1 MSRTTF
7 DLLVVGDANPDVI
20 VSGSPRHPAFGQ
32 HEQLV
37 PAAGLVLGGS
47 GAITAY
53 GAARLGLRT
62 AFVGRVGDD
71 PAGAFVL
78 DCLRSGGV
86 DVSGCVVDP
95 GAPTAMTV
103 VLVDGDDR
111 AILTAPGCLDRLAAA
126 DVPPGLIERTAHVHV
141 SSYFLQ
147 PLLAAGLPGLFGL
160 ARAAGAS
167 TSLDT
172 NDDPAGRWAGLD
184 EALPVTDVLLP
195 NESEALSIAASVSAP
210 TSATAPAPASG
221 TGPAPASKTGPA
233 GSPAET
239 SDAVSDAV
247 SEAAGLEQAVRA
259 LAAMGTLPVVKR
271 GGRGALAFADGEFIE
286 TPARPA
292 TVVDAVGA
300 GDSFNAGLLAAL
312 LRGLPLRRSL
322 AVAVACGTLSTRAA
336 GGTAAQPT
344 WEEAT
349 R

>member
-1 MSRTTF
+1 MVSRTTF

-20 VSGSPRHPAFGQ
+20 VSGAPRHPEFGQ
-32 HEQLV
+32 REQLV

-78 DCLRSGGV
+78 DALRSGGV
-86 DVSGCVVDP
+86 DVSACVVDP
-95 GAPTAMTV
+95 DVPTAMTV

-111 AILTAPGCLDRLAAA
+111 AILTASGCLDRLGAG
-126 DVPPGLIERTAHVHV
+126 DVPRGLLERAAHVHV

-147 PLLAAGLPGLFGL
+147 PRLAAGLAGLFGL

-172 NDDPAGRWAGLD
+172 NDDPAGRWAGLA
-184 EALPVTDVLLP
+184 EVLPVTDVLLP
-195 NESEALSIAASVSAP
+195 NEAEALAI
-210 TSATAPAPASG
+210 ATAVA
-221 TGPAPASKTGPA
+221 GPPP
-233 GSPAET
+233 
-239 SDAVSDAV
+239 
-247 SEAAGLEQAVRA
+247 AAGEPDPLLRAVRE
-259 LAAMGTLPVVKR
+259 LAALGTLPVVKR
-271 GGRGALAFADGEFIE
+271 GALGALAFADGE
-286 TPARPA
+286 PAEVPATPA

-312 LRGLPLRRSL
+312 LRGLPLKQ
-322 AVAVACGTLSTRAA
+322 AMTVAVTCGTLSTRAA

-349 R
+349 T

>member
-32 HEQLV
+32 REQLV

-78 DCLRSGGV
+78 DSLRSGGV
-86 DVSGCVVDP
+86 DVSGCAVDP
-95 GAPTAMTV
+95 GDPTAMTV

-111 AILTAPGCLDRLAAA
+111 AILTAPGCLDRLGPA
-126 DVPPGLIERTAHVHV
+126 DVPPGLIERAAHVHV

-147 PLLAAGLPGLFGL
+147 PQLAAGLPGLFGM

-184 EALPVTDVLLP
+184 EVLPVTDVLLP
-195 NESEALSIAASVSAP
+195 NEAEALAI
-210 TSATAPAPASG
+210 SG
-221 TGPAPASKTGPA
+221 TADLG
-233 GSPAET
+233 
-239 SDAVSDAV
+239 
-247 SEAAGLEQAVRA
+247 QALRE
-259 LAAMGTLPVVKR
+259 LAARGPLPVVKR
-271 GGRGALAFADGEFIE
+271 GERGALAFADGELVE
-286 TPARPA
+286 APAWPA

-344 WEEAT
+344 WEEAIS
-349 R
+349 

>member
-20 VSGSPRHPAFGQ
+20 VSGSPRHPEFGQ
-32 HEQLV
+32 REQLV

-62 AFVGRVGDD
+62 AFAGRVGDD
-71 PAGAFVL
+71 PAGTFVL
-78 DCLRSGGV
+78 DALRAGGV
-86 DVSGCVVDP
+86 DVSACVVDP
-95 GAPTAMTV
+95 AVPTAMTV

-111 AILTAPGCLDRLAAA
+111 AILTAPGCLDRLAAT
-126 DVPPGLIERTAHVHV
+126 DVPPGLLERAAHVHV

-147 PLLAAGLPGLFGL
+147 PLLAEGLAGLFGL

-172 NDDPAGRWAGLD
+172 NDDPAGRWAGLAD
-184 EALPVTDVLLP
+184 VLPVTDVLLP
-195 NESEALSIAASVSAP
+195 NENEALAIANAVAGPGAGS
-210 TSATAPAPASG
+210 ASG
-221 TGPAPASKTGPA
+221 PTTALATEGANPERP
-233 GSPAET
+233 
-239 SDAVSDAV
+239 
-247 SEAAGLEQAVRA
+247 GLERPGLERPGLEWAVRE
-259 LAAMGTLPVVKR
+259 LAARGTLPVVKR
-271 GGRGALAFADGEFIE
+271 GERGALAFADGELVE
-286 TPARPA
+286 VPARPA

-312 LRGLPLRRSL
+312 LRGLPLSQSMS
-322 AVAVACGTLSTRAA
+322 VAVTCGTLSTRAA

-349 R
+349 S

>member
-20 VSGSPRHPAFGQ
+20 VTGAPRHPEFGQ
-32 HEQLV
+32 REQLV

-78 DCLRSGGV
+78 DALRSGGV
-86 DVSGCVVDP
+86 DVSACVVGPDV
-95 GAPTAMTV
+95 PTAMTV

-111 AILTAPGCLDRLAAA
+111 AILTAPGCLDRLAAD
-126 DVPPGLIERTAHVHV
+126 DVPPALIERAAHVHV

-147 PLLAAGLPGLFGL
+147 PVLAAGLTGLFGL

-172 NDDPAGRWAGLD
+172 NDDPAGRWAGLA
-184 EALPVTDVLLP
+184 EVLPLTDVLLP
-195 NESEALSIAASVSAP
+195 NEAEALSIARTLTAA
-210 TSATAPAPASG
+210 ATPAQGRATRPQ
-221 TGPAPASKTGPA
+221 A
-233 GSPAET
+233 GSR
-239 SDAVSDAV
+239 DG
-247 SEAAGLEQAVRA
+247 GLERAVRE
-259 LAAMGTLPVVKR
+259 LAARGTLPVVKR
-271 GGRGALAFADGEFIE
+271 GERGALAFADGALVE

-312 LRGLPLRRSL
+312 LRGLPLRRSM

-349 R
+349 S

>member
-20 VSGSPRHPAFGQ
+20 VSGSPRHPEFGQ
-32 HEQLV
+32 REQLV

-62 AFVGRVGDD
+62 AFAGRVGDD
-71 PAGAFVL
+71 PAGTFVL
-78 DCLRSGGV
+78 DALRSGGV
-86 DVSGCVVDP
+86 DVSACVVDP
-95 GAPTAMTV
+95 AVPTAMTV

-111 AILTAPGCLDRLAAA
+111 AILTAAGCLDRLAAT
-126 DVPPGLIERTAHVHV
+126 DVPPALLERAAHVHV

-147 PLLAAGLPGLFGL
+147 PLLAQGLAGLFGM

-172 NDDPAGRWAGLD
+172 NDDPAGRWAGLAD
-184 EALPVTDVLLP
+184 VLPVTDVLLP
-195 NESEALSIAASVSAP
+195 NENEAFAIAR
-210 TSATAPAPASG
+210 
-221 TGPAPASKTGPA
+221 
-233 GSPAET
+233 
-239 SDAVSDAV
+239 AVSDAG
-247 SEAAGLEQAVRA
+247 AGAGTGMDVTLGGADRDDADLERAVKE
-259 LAAMGTLPVVKR
+259 LAAHGTLPVVKR
-271 GGRGALAFADGEFIE
+271 GAHGALAFADGELIE
-286 TPARPA
+286 VPARPA

-312 LRGLPLRRSL
+312 LRGLPLSRSMS
-322 AVAVACGTLSTRAA
+322 VAVTCGTLSTRAA

-349 R
+349 S

>member
-20 VSGSPRHPAFGQ
+20 VSGSPRHPEFGQ
-32 HEQLV
+32 REQLV

-78 DCLRSGGV
+78 DALRAGGV
-86 DVSGCVVDP
+86 DVSACVVDP
-95 GAPTAMTV
+95 AVPTAMTV
-103 VLVDGDDR
+103 ALVDGDDR
-111 AILTAPGCLDRLAAA
+111 AILTAPGCLDRLGAA
-126 DVPPGLIERTAHVHV
+126 DVPPGLLERAAHVHV

-147 PLLAAGLPGLFGL
+147 PLLAAGLGGLFGL

-172 NDDPAGRWAGLD
+172 NDDPAGRWAGLED
-184 EALPVTDVLLP
+184 VLPVTDVLLP
-195 NESEALSIAASVSAP
+195 NEPEALAIARAVA
-210 TSATAPAPASG
+210 ATGAT
-221 TGPAPASKTGPA
+221 TGVTTGA
-233 GSPAET
+233 GSGSPRIT
-239 SDAVSDAV
+239 T
-247 SEAAGLEQAVRA
+247 LEQAVRE
-259 LAAMGTLPVVKR
+259 LAARGTLPVVKR
-271 GGRGALAFADGEFIE
+271 GERGAIAFADGELVEI
-286 TPARPA
+286 PAPPA

-300 GDSFNAGLLAAL
+300 GDSFDAGLLAAL
-312 LRGLPLRRSL
+312 LRGRPLRQ
-322 AVAVACGTLSTRAA
+322 AMTVAVACGTLSTRAA

-349 R
+349 A

>member
-20 VSGSPRHPAFGQ
+20 VSGSPRHPEFGQ
-32 HEQLV
+32 REQLV

-62 AFVGRVGDD
+62 AFAGRVGDD

-78 DCLRSGGV
+78 DALRTGGV

-95 GAPTAMTV
+95 AVPTAMTV

-126 DVPPGLIERTAHVHV
+126 DVPTGLIERAAHVHV

-147 PLLAAGLPGLFGL
+147 PLLAAGLPGLFGK
-160 ARAAGAS
+160 ARDAGAS

-172 NDDPAGRWAGLD
+172 NDDPSGTWAGLD
-184 EALPVTDVLLP
+184 EVLPFTDVLLP
-195 NESEALSIAASVSAP
+195 NESEALSIAASL
-210 TSATAPAPASG
+210 
-221 TGPAPASKTGPA
+221 K
-233 GSPAET
+233 GSPAAQAGEQT
-239 SDAVSDAV
+239 VQDAV
-247 SEAAGLEQAVRA
+247 RT
-259 LAAMGTLPVVKR
+259 LAARGTLPVVKR
-271 GGRGALAFADGEFIE
+271 GAHGALAFADGEPVE
-286 TPARPA
+286 APARPA

-349 R
+349 S

>member
-1 MSRTTF
+1 MTTFHNSWDRAVVSRTTF

-20 VSGSPRHPAFGQ
+20 VSGAPRQPEFGQ
-32 HEQLV
+32 REQLV

-62 AFVGRVGDD
+62 AFAGRVGDD

-78 DCLRSGGV
+78 DALRSGGV

-95 GAPTAMTV
+95 AVPTAMTV
-103 VLVDGDDR
+103 ILVDGDDR
-111 AILTAPGCLDRLAAA
+111 AILTASGTLDRLTAA
-126 DVPPGLIERTAHVHV
+126 DVSLGLVERAAHVHV

-147 PLLAAGLPGLFGL
+147 PLLAAGLPGLFRS

-172 NDDPAGRWAGLD
+172 NDDPAGKWAGLD
-184 EALPVTDVLLP
+184 EVLPVTDVLLP
-195 NESEALSIAASVSAP
+195 NEAEARAI
-210 TSATAPAPASG
+210 SG
-221 TGPAPASKTGPA
+221 VPGI
-233 GSPAET
+233 E
-239 SDAVSDAV
+239 D
-247 SEAAGLEQAVRA
+247 AVRA

-271 GGRGALAFADGEFIE
+271 GEHGALSLADGELVAA
-286 TPARPA
+286 PARPA
-292 TVVDAVGA
+292 AVVDAVGA

-312 LRGLPLRRSL
+312 LRGEPLRRAL
-322 AVAVACGTLSTRAA
+322 EVAVACGTLSTRAA

-344 WEEAT
+344 WEEAIS
-349 R
+349 

>member
-20 VSGSPRHPAFGQ
+20 VSGAPRHPEFGQ
-32 HEQLV
+32 REQLV

-78 DCLRSGGV
+78 DALRSGGV
-86 DVSGCVVDP
+86 DVSACVVDP
-95 GAPTAMTV
+95 DVPTAMTV

-111 AILTAPGCLDRLAAA
+111 AILTASGCLDRLGAG
-126 DVPPGLIERTAHVHV
+126 DVPRGLLERAAHVHV

-147 PLLAAGLPGLFGL
+147 PRLAAGLAGLFGL

-172 NDDPAGRWAGLD
+172 NDDPAGRWAGLA
-184 EALPVTDVLLP
+184 EVLPVTDVLLP
-195 NESEALSIAASVSAP
+195 NEAEALAIATTV
-210 TSATAPAPASG
+210 ATTVA
-221 TGPAPASKTGPA
+221 GPPP
-233 GSPAET
+233 
-239 SDAVSDAV
+239 
-247 SEAAGLEQAVRA
+247 AAGERGVDAFGERGDRGEPDPLLWAVRE
-259 LAAMGTLPVVKR
+259 LAALGTLPVVKR
-271 GGRGALAFADGEFIE
+271 GALGALAFADGE
-286 TPARPA
+286 PAEVPATPA

-312 LRGLPLRRSL
+312 LRGLPLKQ
-322 AVAVACGTLSTRAA
+322 AMTVAVTCGTLSTRAA

-349 R
+349 S

>member
-20 VSGSPRHPAFGQ
+20 VSGAPRHPEFGQ
-32 HEQLV
+32 REQLV

-62 AFVGRVGDD
+62 AFAGRVGDD

-78 DCLRSGGV
+78 DALRSGGV

-95 GAPTAMTV
+95 AVPTAMTV
-103 VLVDGDDR
+103 ILVDGDDR
-111 AILTAPGCLDRLAAA
+111 AILTASGTLDRLTAA
-126 DVPPGLIERTAHVHV
+126 DVSLGLVERAAHVHV
-141 SSYFLQ
+141 SSFFLQ
-147 PLLAAGLPGLFGL
+147 PQLAAGLPGLFRT

-172 NDDPAGRWAGLD
+172 NDDPAGLWAGLD
-184 EALPVTDVLLP
+184 EVLPVTDVLLP
-195 NESEALSIAASVSAP
+195 NEAEARAI
-210 TSATAPAPASG
+210 SG
-221 TGPAPASKTGPA
+221 KPDI
-233 GSPAET
+233 E
-239 SDAVSDAV
+239 D
-247 SEAAGLEQAVRA
+247 AVRA
-259 LAAMGTLPVVKR
+259 LAARGTLPVVKR
-271 GGRGALAFADGEFIE
+271 GEHGALSFADGELVKA
-286 TPARPA
+286 PARPA

-312 LRGLPLRRSL
+312 LRGQQLRRAL
-322 AVAVACGTLSTRAA
+322 EVAVACGTLSTRAA

-344 WEEAT
+344 WEEVIS
-349 R
+349 

>member
-20 VSGSPRHPAFGQ
+20 VSGSPRHPEFGQ
-32 HEQLV
+32 REQLV

-78 DCLRSGGV
+78 DALRAGGV
-86 DVSGCVVDP
+86 DVSACVVDP
-95 GAPTAMTV
+95 AVPTAMTV
-103 VLVDGDDR
+103 ALVDGDDR
-111 AILTAPGCLDRLAAA
+111 AILTAPGCLDRLGAP
-126 DVPPGLIERTAHVHV
+126 DVPPGLLERAAHVHV

-147 PLLAAGLPGLFGL
+147 PLLAAGLGGLFGL

-172 NDDPAGRWAGLD
+172 NDDPADRWAGLED
-184 EALPVTDVLLP
+184 VLPVTDVLLP
-195 NESEALSIAASVSAP
+195 NESEALSIARAVAR
-210 TSATAPAPASG
+210 SG
-221 TGPAPASKTGPA
+221 A
-233 GSPAET
+233 GSRDREI
-239 SDAVSDAV
+239 
-247 SEAAGLEQAVRA
+247 AGLEQAVRE
-259 LAAMGTLPVVKR
+259 LAARGTLPVVKR
-271 GGRGALAFADGEFIE
+271 GERGALAFADGELVE
-286 TPARPA
+286 APARPA

-312 LRGLPLRRSL
+312 LRGRPLRQ
-322 AVAVACGTLSTRAA
+322 AMTVAVACGTLSTRAA

-349 R
+349 S

>member
-1 MSRTTF
+1 MVSRTTF

-20 VSGSPRHPAFGQ
+20 VSGSPRHPEFGQ
-32 HEQLV
+32 REQLV

-78 DCLRSGGV
+78 DALRAGGV
-86 DVSGCVVDP
+86 DVSACVVDP
-95 GAPTAMTV
+95 AVPTAMTV
-103 VLVDGDDR
+103 ALVDGDDR
-111 AILTAPGCLDRLAAA
+111 AILTAPGCLDRLGAA
-126 DVPPGLIERTAHVHV
+126 DVPPGLLERAAHVHV

-147 PLLAAGLPGLFGL
+147 PLLAAGLGGLFGL

-172 NDDPAGRWAGLD
+172 NDDPAGRWAGLED
-184 EALPVTDVLLP
+184 VLPVTDVLLP
-195 NESEALSIAASVSAP
+195 NEAEALSIAG
-210 TSATAPAPASG
+210 AT
-221 TGPAPASKTGPA
+221 T
-233 GSPAET
+233 
-239 SDAVSDAV
+239 
-247 SEAAGLEQAVRA
+247 LEQAVKE
-259 LAAMGTLPVVKR
+259 LATRGTLPVVKR
-271 GGRGALAFADGEFIE
+271 GGRGALALADGELVE
-286 TPARPA
+286 APAPPV

-312 LRGLPLRRSL
+312 LRGRPLRQ
-322 AVAVACGTLSTRAA
+322 AMTVAVACGTLSTRAA

-349 R
+349 S

>member
-1 MSRTTF
+1 MVSRTTF

-20 VSGSPRHPAFGQ
+20 VSGSPRHPEFGQ
-32 HEQLV
+32 REQLV

-78 DCLRSGGV
+78 DALRAGGV
-86 DVSGCVVDP
+86 DVSACVVDP
-95 GAPTAMTV
+95 AVPTAMTV
-103 VLVDGDDR
+103 ALVDGDDR
-111 AILTAPGCLDRLAAA
+111 AILTAPGCLDRLGAA
-126 DVPPGLIERTAHVHV
+126 DVPPGLLERAAHVHV

-147 PLLAAGLPGLFGL
+147 PLLAAGLGGLFGL

-172 NDDPAGRWAGLD
+172 NDDPAGRWAGLED
-184 EALPVTDVLLP
+184 VLPVTDVLLP
-195 NESEALSIAASVSAP
+195 NEAEALSIAG
-210 TSATAPAPASG
+210 AT
-221 TGPAPASKTGPA
+221 T
-233 GSPAET
+233 
-239 SDAVSDAV
+239 
-247 SEAAGLEQAVRA
+247 LEQAVKE
-259 LAAMGTLPVVKR
+259 LAARGTLPVVKR
-271 GGRGALAFADGEFIE
+271 GGRGALALADGELVE
-286 TPARPA
+286 APAPPV

-312 LRGLPLRRSL
+312 LRGRPLRQ
-322 AVAVACGTLSTRAA
+322 AMTVAVACGTLSTRAA

-349 R
+349 S

>member
-32 HEQLV
+32 REQLV

-62 AFVGRVGDD
+62 AFAGRVGDD

-78 DCLRSGGV
+78 DALRGGGV
-86 DVSGCVVDP
+86 DVSACVVDP
-95 GAPTAMTV
+95 AVPTAMTV

-111 AILTAPGCLDRLAAA
+111 AILTAPGCLDRLAAT
-126 DVPPGLIERTAHVHV
+126 DVPPALLERAAHVHV

-147 PLLAAGLPGLFGL
+147 PLLAAGLAGLFAL

-172 NDDPAGRWAGLD
+172 NDDPAGRWAGLAD
-184 EALPVTDVLLP
+184 VLPVTDVLLP
-195 NESEALSIAASVSAP
+195 NENEAVAIAGAVA
-210 TSATAPAPASG
+210 
-221 TGPAPASKTGPA
+221 GP
-233 GSPAET
+233 
-239 SDAVSDAV
+239 VSDVEHAV
-247 SEAAGLEQAVRA
+247 KE
-259 LAAMGTLPVVKR
+259 LAARGTLPVVKR
-271 GGRGALAFADGEFIE
+271 GERGALALTDGELIE
-286 TPARPA
+286 VPARPA

-312 LRGLPLRRSL
+312 LRGLPLSQSMS
-322 AVAVACGTLSTRAA
+322 VAVTCGTLSTRAA

-349 R
+349 Q

>member
-1 MSRTTF
+1 VVSRTAF

-20 VSGSPRHPAFGQ
+20 VSGSPRHPEFGQ
-32 HEQLV
+32 REQLV

-78 DCLRSGGV
+78 DALRAGGV
-86 DVSGCVVDP
+86 DVSACVVDP
-95 GAPTAMTV
+95 AVPTAMTV
-103 VLVDGDDR
+103 ALVDGDDR
-111 AILTAPGCLDRLAAA
+111 AILTAPGCLDRLGAA
-126 DVPPGLIERTAHVHV
+126 DVPPGLLERAAHVHV

-147 PLLAAGLPGLFGL
+147 PLLAAGLGGLFGL

-172 NDDPAGRWAGLD
+172 NDDPAGRWAGLED
-184 EALPVTDVLLP
+184 VLPVTDVLLP
-195 NESEALSIAASVSAP
+195 NEPEALAIAR
-210 TSATAPAPASG
+210 AT
-221 TGPAPASKTGPA
+221 T
-233 GSPAET
+233 
-239 SDAVSDAV
+239 
-247 SEAAGLEQAVRA
+247 LEQAVKE
-259 LAAMGTLPVVKR
+259 LAARGTLPVVKR
-271 GGRGALAFADGEFIE
+271 GERGAIAFADGELVEI
-286 TPARPA
+286 PAPPA

-300 GDSFNAGLLAAL
+300 GDSFDAGLLAAL
-312 LRGLPLRRSL
+312 LRGRPLRQ
-322 AVAVACGTLSTRAA
+322 AMTVAVACGTLSTRAA

-349 R
+349 A

>member
-1 MSRTTF
+1 MVSRTTF

-20 VSGSPRHPAFGQ
+20 VSGSPRHPEFGQ
-32 HEQLV
+32 REQLV

-78 DCLRSGGV
+78 DALRGGGV
-86 DVSGCVVDP
+86 DVSACVVDP
-95 GAPTAMTV
+95 AVPTAMTV

-111 AILTAPGCLDRLAAA
+111 AILTAPGCLDRLAAT
-126 DVPPGLIERTAHVHV
+126 DVPPGLLERAAHVHV

-147 PLLAAGLPGLFGL
+147 PLLAAGLTGLFGL

-172 NDDPAGRWAGLD
+172 NDDPAGRWAGLAD
-184 EALPVTDVLLP
+184 VLPLTDVLLP
-195 NESEALSIAASVSAP
+195 NEAEAQAIAGAVSAV
-210 TSATAPAPASG
+210 S
-221 TGPAPASKTGPA
+221 
-233 GSPAET
+233 
-239 SDAVSDAV
+239 AVSPGAD
-247 SEAAGLEQAVRA
+247 GLEPAVRR
-259 LAAMGTLPVVKR
+259 LAALGTLPVVKR
-271 GGRGALAFADGEFIE
+271 GERGALAFADGELVE
-286 TPARPA
+286 APARPA

-312 LRGLPLRRSL
+312 LRGLPLRQSM

-344 WEEAT
+344 WEEVNS
-349 R
+349 

>member
-20 VSGSPRHPAFGQ
+20 VSGSPRHPEFGQ
-32 HEQLV
+32 REQLV

-71 PAGAFVL
+71 SAGAFVL
-78 DCLRSGGV
+78 DALRAGGV
-86 DVSGCVVDP
+86 DVSACVVDP
-95 GAPTAMTV
+95 AVPTAMTV
-103 VLVDGDDR
+103 ALVDGDDR
-111 AILTAPGCLDRLAAA
+111 AILTAPGCLDRLGAA
-126 DVPPGLIERTAHVHV
+126 DVPPGLLERAAHVHV

-147 PLLAAGLPGLFGL
+147 PLLAAGLGGLFGL

-172 NDDPAGRWAGLD
+172 NDDPAGRWAGLED
-184 EALPVTDVLLP
+184 VLPVTDVLLP
-195 NESEALSIAASVSAP
+195 NEAEALSIAG
-210 TSATAPAPASG
+210 AT
-221 TGPAPASKTGPA
+221 T
-233 GSPAET
+233 
-239 SDAVSDAV
+239 
-247 SEAAGLEQAVRA
+247 LEQAVKE
-259 LAAMGTLPVVKR
+259 LAARGTLPVVKR
-271 GGRGALAFADGEFIE
+271 GGRGALALADGELVE
-286 TPARPA
+286 APAPPV

-312 LRGLPLRRSL
+312 LRGRPLRQ
-322 AVAVACGTLSTRAA
+322 AMTVAVACGTLSTRAA

-349 R
+349 S

>member
-20 VSGSPRHPAFGQ
+20 VSGSPRHPEFGQ
-32 HEQLV
+32 REQLV

-78 DCLRSGGV
+78 DALRAGGV
-86 DVSGCVVDP
+86 DVSACVVDP
-95 GAPTAMTV
+95 AVPTAMTV
-103 VLVDGDDR
+103 ALVDGDDR
-111 AILTAPGCLDRLAAA
+111 AILTAPGCLDRLGAA
-126 DVPPGLIERTAHVHV
+126 DVPPGLLERAAHVHV

-147 PLLAAGLPGLFGL
+147 PLLAAGLGGLFGL

-172 NDDPAGRWAGLD
+172 NDDPAGRWAGLED
-184 EALPVTDVLLP
+184 VLPVTDVLLP
-195 NESEALSIAASVSAP
+195 NEAEALSIAG
-210 TSATAPAPASG
+210 AT
-221 TGPAPASKTGPA
+221 T
-233 GSPAET
+233 
-239 SDAVSDAV
+239 
-247 SEAAGLEQAVRA
+247 LEQAVKE
-259 LAAMGTLPVVKR
+259 LAARGTLPVVKR
-271 GGRGALAFADGEFIE
+271 GERGALALADGEFVE
-286 TPARPA
+286 APAPPV

-312 LRGLPLRRSL
+312 LRGRPLRQ
-322 AVAVACGTLSTRAA
+322 AMTVAVACGTLSTRAA

-349 R
+349 S

>member
-20 VSGSPRHPAFGQ
+20 VSGAPRHPEFGQ
-32 HEQLV
+32 REQLV

-78 DCLRSGGV
+78 DALRSGGV
-86 DVSGCVVDP
+86 DVSACVVDP
-95 GAPTAMTV
+95 DVPTAMTV

-111 AILTAPGCLDRLAAA
+111 AILTASGCLDRLGAD
-126 DVPPGLIERTAHVHV
+126 DVPRGLLERTAHVHV

-147 PLLAAGLPGLFGL
+147 PRLAAGLAGLFRL

-172 NDDPAGRWAGLD
+172 NDDPAGRWAGLA
-184 EALPVTDVLLP
+184 EVLPVTDVLLP
-195 NESEALSIAASVSAP
+195 NEAEALAI
-210 TSATAPAPASG
+210 ATAVATAVA
-221 TGPAPASKTGPA
+221 GPPP
-233 GSPAET
+233 
-239 SDAVSDAV
+239 
-247 SEAAGLEQAVRA
+247 AAGQRGDRGEPDPLLRAVRE
-259 LAAMGTLPVVKR
+259 LAALGTLPVVKR
-271 GGRGALAFADGEFIE
+271 GALGALAFADGE
-286 TPARPA
+286 PAEVPATPA

-312 LRGLPLRRSL
+312 LRGLPLKQ
-322 AVAVACGTLSTRAA
+322 AMTVAVTCGTLSTRAA

-349 R
+349 S

>member
-1 MSRTTF
+1 M
-7 DLLVVGDANPDVI
+7 GDANPDVI
-20 VSGSPRHPAFGQ
+20 VSGSPRHPEFGQ
-32 HEQLV
+32 REQLV

-62 AFVGRVGDD
+62 AFVGRMGDD

-78 DCLRSGGV
+78 DALRAGGV

-95 GAPTAMTV
+95 AVPTAMTV
-103 VLVDGDDR
+103 ILVDGDDR
-111 AILTAPGCLDRLAAA
+111 AILTAPGCLDRLDAA
-126 DVPPGLIERTAHVHV
+126 DVPAGLIERAAHVHV

-147 PLLAAGLPGLFGL
+147 PLLAAGLPALLGT

-172 NDDPAGRWAGLD
+172 NDDPAGTWRGLD
-184 EALPVTDVLLP
+184 EVLPLTDVLLP
-195 NESEALSIAASVSAP
+195 NESEALAI
-210 TSATAPAPASG
+210 
-221 TGPAPASKTGPA
+221 TGA
-233 GSPAET
+233 GE
-239 SDAVSDAV
+239 VC
-247 SEAAGLEQAVRA
+247 QAVRE
-259 LAAMGTLPVVKR
+259 LAAKGTLPVVKR
-271 GGRGALAFADGEFIE
+271 GERGALAFADGELVE
-286 TPARPA
+286 VPARPA

-312 LRGLPLRRSL
+312 LRGRPLRDSMT
-322 AVAVACGTLSTRAA
+322 VAVACGTLSTRAA

-349 R
+349 S